1 MRIRVAAYGVIIR
14 DGLLLLARLHG
25 HSWTLPG
32 GGLEAGEDPAA
43 AAVREIREETG
54 FRVSLGAPLGVDT
67 IEVDIAAGPDGAARR
82 MRGVR
87 HLFVAT
93 VVGGKLTHEVGGTTD
108 QAGWFALDQVPD
120 LRRVELGDVALNR
133 WRTAAAR

>member
-25 HSWTLPG
+25 HSWT
-32 GGLEAGEDPAA
+32 
-43 AAVREIREETG
+43 
-54 FRVSLGAPLGVDT
+54 
-67 IEVDIAAGPDGAARR
+67 
-82 MRGVR
+82 R

-108 QAGWFALDQVPD
+108 QAGWFALEQVPD
-120 LRRVELGDVALNR
+120 LRRVELVDVALNR